1 MCLGK
6 NVSLLEWF
14 IIAIITV
21 IFYAIIFEDG
31 KNQIAICSHGRK
43 KMCLLING
51 KYSHIV
57 FTKCLYIPVWNCWNA
72 EKWKYERITFTAD
85 YF

>member
-43 KMCLLING
+43 N
-51 KYSHIV
+51 HV
-57 FTKCLYIPVWNCWNA
+57 FI
-72 EKWKYERITFTAD
+72 D
-85 YF
+85 